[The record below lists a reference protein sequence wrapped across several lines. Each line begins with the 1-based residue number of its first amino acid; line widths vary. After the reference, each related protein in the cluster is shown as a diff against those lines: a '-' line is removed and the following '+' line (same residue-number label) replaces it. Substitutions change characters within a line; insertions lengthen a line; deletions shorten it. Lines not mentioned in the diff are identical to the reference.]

1 MNSTQRF
8 TDRVEDYVRYRPGYP
23 SKEIIA
29 HLQEKI
35 GFNDSFVIAD
45 IGSGTG
51 ISTELF
57 LRNGNKVYGVEPN
70 DAMRQKAEQLL
81 KNYPGFTSVNGTAE
95 NTQLPDK
102 SVDMIVAGQ
111 AFHWFNPLLAKAE
124 FERVATGYIVLI
136 WNIREVNTPFEK
148 DYEVLLQDF
157 GTDYQEVGHRDI
169 ASDGTLP
176 VFFAPAAME
185 KAEFDNNQLLD
196 YEGVQGRLLSSSYI
210 PKPGAANYEPMLERL
225 RTIVDKHAENG
236 KVNFGYITKVYMGKV
251 GSPSV

>member
-8 TDRVEDYVRYRPGYP
+8 TDRVEDYVRYRPHYP
-23 SKEIIA
+23 SREIIA
-29 HLQEKI
+29 YLQQKI
-35 GFNDSFVIAD
+35 GFNDSFVVAD

-81 KNYPGFTSVNGTAE
+81 KNYPGFISVNGTAE
-95 NTQLPDK
+95 HTQLPDK
-102 SVDMIVAGQ
+102 SVDLVVAGQ
-111 AFHWFNPLLAKAE
+111 AFHWFNPPVAKIE
-124 FERVATGYIVLI
+124 FDRISAGYVLLI

-157 GTDYQEVGHRDI
+157 GTDYKEVGHKEI
-169 ASDGTLP
+169 ASDDKLTA
-176 VFFAPAAME
+176 FFAPAMME
-185 KAEFDNNQLLD
+185 KAGFANNQLLD

-210 PKPGAANYEPMLERL
+210 PKQGAANYEPMLERL
-225 RTIVDKHAENG
+225 RTIFDKHAKDG
-236 KVNFGYITKVYMGKV
+236 HINFGYITKVYMGKV
-251 GSPSV
+251 SS

>member
-1 MNSTQRF
+1 MNSTTRF
-8 TDRVEDYVRYRPGYP
+8 SDRVEDYVRYRPHYP

-29 HLQEKI
+29 YLQEKI
-35 GFNDSFVIAD
+35 GFNDAAVVAD

-81 KNYPGFTSVNGTAE
+81 TNYPGFTSVNGTAE
-95 NTQLPDK
+95 HTQLPDK
-102 SVDMIVAGQ
+102 SVDLVVAGQ

-124 FERVATGYIVLI
+124 FERIATGYIVLI

-148 DYEVLLQDF
+148 DYEILLHDF
-157 GTDYQEVGHRDI
+157 GTDYHIIGHRDI

-176 VFFAPAAME
+176 VFFAPASME

-210 PKPGAANYEPMLERL
+210 PKPGAANYQPMLDRL
-225 RTIVDKHAENG
+225 RTIFDNHVVDG

-251 GSPSV
+251 SG